1 MAELLSISQS
11 DCNHAAALIE
21 RLTNENNQLKK
32 QARLHKEPGNSIFND
47 GSKLVI
53 LVVHSGLEQVLPG
66 TASYDKICRERDQ
79 LKETVKNFETELI
92 QVRLEIYTS
101 CTMYSYCLHTCN
113 YMYM

>member
-1 MAELLSISQS
+1 MAELLSSSQS

-32 QARLHKEPGNSIFND
+32 QARLHKEPGNCIFD
-47 GSKLVI
+47 DRSKLVI

-66 TASYDKICRERDQ
+66 TAIYDKICKERDQ